1 MSDERLDRLIDEVAK
16 QLTAG
21 QPSSDFRARVIA
33 SLDRR
38 PGRVWRPIWIVAP
51 LGTLAVAV
59 LVVLVARPFSTSAPH
74 RMQRATVDAPK
85 REERVG
91 GQGRDRGAESPALQR
106 TGQTVTAEK
115 PPITPKA
122 ETPTVRLPPSPPG
135 GFGETAG
142 RRQDP
147 SGGAAA
153 EVAALAP
160 TPLEVPPLG
169 VEAIGVAALATDSI
183 AVTQLDAITPIA
195 VEPLPT
201 DDERPASGQRP
212 SPNDRNE

>member
-1 MSDERLDRLIDEVAK
+1 MSNERLDRLIDEVAK

-59 LVVLVARPFSTSAPH
+59 LVVLVARPF
-74 RMQRATVDAPK
+74 
-85 REERVG
+85 
-91 GQGRDRGAESPALQR
+91 QGRDRGAESPALQR

-122 ETPTVRLPPSPPG
+122 ETPTVRRPPSPPG

-147 SGGAAA
+147 SGRAAA

-160 TPLEVPPLG
+160 PPLEVPPLG

-201 DDERPASGQRP
+201 DDERPASGQRR

>member
-1 MSDERLDRLIDEVAK
+1 MSNERLDRLIDEVAK

-74 RMQRATVDAPK
+74 RMQRASVDAPK

-106 TGQTVTAEK
+106 TGQTV
-115 PPITPKA
+115 
-122 ETPTVRLPPSPPG
+122 RLRSRRSRRRRRHRPSGFRLRRQAASARQPAAARIRRGSPPPKSPRS
-135 GFGETAG
+135 
-142 RRQDP
+142 RRRRWKCRRSASRR
-147 SGGAAA
+147 SG
-153 EVAALAP
+153 
-160 TPLEVPPLG
+160 
-169 VEAIGVAALATDSI
+169 
-183 AVTQLDAITPIA
+183 
-195 VEPLPT
+195 LP
-201 DDERPASGQRP
+201 RWRLIQ
-212 SPNDRNE
+212 SP